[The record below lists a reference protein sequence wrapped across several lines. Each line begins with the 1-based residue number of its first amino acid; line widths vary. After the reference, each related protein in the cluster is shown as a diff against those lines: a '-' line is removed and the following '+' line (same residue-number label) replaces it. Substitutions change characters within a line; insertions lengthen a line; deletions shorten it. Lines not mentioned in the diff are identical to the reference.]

1 MPVSSASVISDCMM
15 DVCSATV
22 RNEMVRLEQDGFI
35 MRPHHSSGSIPTEK
49 GYRHYVDALKDPQL
63 PQAERLFM
71 DHLFHQVEMQ
81 LEEWLELAASLAAKQ
96 VHSVAMVTKPRPPS
110 CRFHRLELVS
120 LQGQRALLVLILRG
134 AKVRQQLVTFARTMT
149 QDELTVISNR
159 LSEAYGGLCAAAI
172 RAKKLELSADEQ
184 LVIETL
190 SKIMQT
196 EDNAENEES
205 YMDGLHFMLEQP
217 EFSRNL
223 KAPAIAEFV
232 EQQHLGRS
240 VSPEELGE
248 GDVRVIIGKE
258 NRDESLRDYSLVL
271 SRYGLSDEALGTIGV
286 VGPTRMHYDK
296 AISAIR
302 YLSAV
307 MTHLMSE
314 LYGYSSTDGE

>member
-1 MPVSSASVISDCMM
+1 M

-35 MRPHHSSGSIPTEK
+35 VRPHHSSGSIPSEK
-49 GYRHYVDALKDPQL
+49 GYRHYVEALKDSQL
-63 PQAERLFM
+63 PQTERLFIN
-71 DHLFHQVEMQ
+71 HLFHQVEMQ

-134 AKVRQQLVTFARTMT
+134 AKVRQQLLTFAWTMT

-159 LSEAYGGLCAAAI
+159 LSERYAGLTAAAI
-172 RAKKLELSADEQ
+172 KAKRIELSADE
-184 LVIETL
+184 LMVKETL
-190 SKIMQT
+190 INMMEA

-217 EFSRNL
+217 EFSKNL
-223 KAPAIAEFV
+223 KAPAIAEVV
-232 EQQHLGRS
+232 EQQRLGRT

-248 GDVRVIIGKE
+248 GDVKVIIGRE
-258 NRDESLRDYSLVL
+258 NREDALKDYSVVL
-271 SRYGLSDEALGTIGV
+271 SRYGLPDEAVGTIGV
-286 VGPTRMHYDK
+286 VGPTRMPYDK

-314 LYGYSSTDGE
+314 LYGYSTTDSE